1 MQFGNNTM
9 KTIVAFHIGRG
20 GRFNNGG
27 HKTFMPYISHLSQ
40 CFNDKCIIIS
50 EDEDGN
56 ELPGEEWELIDGGS
70 NVILRGCDAISNEV
84 GILDWD
90 TIYDTDIVKYL
101 EDCDEDEMNI
111 LYQHYLDDGYFS
123 SEEVRDAAVASQG
136 LRRIDNIKFYRT
148 NAKIF
153 TTDGCVSFFWDGEED
168 VTEDEAREW
177 MEEQH
182 IDPISIDRWANS
194 FESHFFNN

>member
-1 MQFGNNTM
+1 M
-9 KTIVAFHIGRG
+9 KTIVAFNIGRG
-20 GRFNNGG
+20 GRFHNGG
-27 HKTFMPYISHLSQ
+27 YKTYMPYISHLSQ

-50 EDEDGN
+50 EDEEGN
-56 ELPGEEWELIDGGS
+56 ELPDEEWELIDGGS

-101 EDCDEDEMNI
+101 EDCDEEEMDI
-111 LYQHYLDDGYFS
+111 LYQHYLEDGYFRC
-123 SEEVRDAAVASQG
+123 EEVMDAAVASQG
-136 LRRIDNIKFYRT
+136 LRRITSIKFYRT
-148 NAKIF
+148 NAEIF

-177 MEEQH
+177 MEEQR
-182 IDPISIDRWANS
+182 IDPLSIEKHADS
-194 FESHFFNN
+194 FVSHFYIN